1 MSVFA
6 RGVLVSCMGLGVTAC
21 SETSHNLYAPSGKAW
36 QNLPLNHAASYVPQT
51 QPRAPYVRMAQ
62 NNAAPGLRGPSHVRK
77 AILQQYH
84 FDDIARQNNV
94 VAPAVQTN
102 SPFVQPSNSV
112 VQDVPRQYFQHQ
124 LEEAAPRQAR
134 NYASPVQHVQP
145 APAPKVQQIIQ
156 SYPAQSH
163 TVQGYSTQGNALQSN
178 VVQGYP
184 TQGNALP
191 SNVVQSPQP
200 TTQNYAGQ
208 TVSVIG
214 ETLPVP
220 QTNFQPASQGASTP
234 IGQSLSTAVQQSSR
248 LAIEDLKIQ
257 EAEEQLEQAKSQG
270 RFKLNLEGTVGAS
283 QNEID
288 FRVVDRT
295 DSDFRVPRAA
305 GLNLSLPL
313 YQGGR
318 INAQKDVAKVDVET
332 AKANYQVV
340 QSNITEQAG
349 IAHMDVLRDR
359 ALIVVYTRNVALL
372 QSQKETVEVLLRA
385 GENTVT
391 DQALVDARLASIQAS
406 LKQAQSNLSSSE
418 SRYKK
423 LTGFPAPA
431 LSPVQEFA
439 LPDSLQSAKETA
451 FSNNSRLL
459 AMRSQ
464 SEAAYHNIR
473 VAKSLGRP
481 RLALQGGLRASEGQS
496 DTIRRASA
504 AELLLNLSVPIL
516 SGGENKSRVR
526 EAALAQSRSALETRA
541 IQEDITER
549 LEQLWA
555 AVSAAKQS
563 QSLNVAQKMAAEK
576 AYEAILSQRNAG
588 VATTLDVLSVE
599 QTLLDAELN
608 IIQAENSEGVARFQI
623 LGLIGAL

>member
-178 VVQGYP
+178 VVQ
-184 TQGNALP
+184 
-191 SNVVQSPQP
+191 SPQP

-332 AKANYQVV
+332 AKANYDVV

-555 AVSAAKQS
+555 AVSATKQS

>member
-1 MSVFA
+1 M
-6 RGVLVSCMGLGVTAC
+6 SCMGLGVTAC

-36 QNLPLNHAASYVPQT
+36 QNLPVNHAASYVPQS
-51 QPRAPYVRMAQ
+51 QPRAPYIRMAQ

-84 FDDIARQNNV
+84 FDDVARQNNV
-94 VAPAVQTN
+94 VAPSVQTN
-102 SPFVQPSNSV
+102 RPFVQRSISAI
-112 VQDVPRQYFQHQ
+112 QTIPRQYFQHQ
-124 LEEAAPRQAR
+124 LEEAAPRKKISHP
-134 NYASPVQHVQP
+134 SPVRSFEH
-145 APAPKVQQIIQ
+145 APQAAPSVR
-156 SYPAQSH
+156 SYPVQRPI
-163 TVQGYSTQGNALQSN
+163 VQGRQIPNA
-178 VVQGYP
+178 
-184 TQGNALP
+184 
-191 SNVVQSPQP
+191 
-200 TTQNYAGQ
+200 QNYVAP
-208 TVSVIG
+208 TASSI
-214 ETLPVP
+214 TKSLPVP
-220 QTNFQPASQGASTP
+220 QTEFQPAFQGAATP
-234 IGQSLSTAVQQSSR
+234 IGQSLSTAVQSSSR
-248 LAIEDLKIQ
+248 LAIEDIKIQ
-257 EAEEQLEQAKSQG
+257 EAEEQLEQAKAQG

-288 FRVVDRT
+288 FRVVDLSE
-295 DSDFRVPRAA
+295 SDFRVPRAA
-305 GLNLSLPL
+305 SLNLLLPL

-359 ALIVVYTRNVALL
+359 ALIEVYTRNVALL
-372 QSQKETVEVLLRA
+372 QAQKETVQALLRA

-439 LPDSLQSAKETA
+439 LPASLQTAKESA
-451 FSNNSRLL
+451 FNNNSRLQ

-464 SEAAYHNIR
+464 SEAAYHNIQ
-473 VAKSLGRP
+473 VAKALGRP
-481 RLALQGGLRASEGQS
+481 KLSLQGGLRASEGQS

-504 AELLLNLSVPIL
+504 AELLLNLSIPIL

-549 LEQLWA
+549 MEQLWA

-563 QSLNVAQKMAAEK
+563 QSLNLAQKTAAEK
-576 AYEAILSQRNAG
+576 AYEAIVSQRQAG
-588 VATTLDVLSVE
+588 VATSLDVLSVE

-608 IIQAENSEGVARFQI
+608 IIQANNAEGVARLQI
-623 LGLIGAL
+623 LGLMGAL

>member
-163 TVQGYSTQGNALQSN
+163 TVQGYSTQGNAL
-178 VVQGYP
+178 
-184 TQGNALP
+184 P

-318 INAQKDVAKVDVET
+318 INAQKDVAKFDVET
-332 AKANYQVV
+332 AKANYL
-340 QSNITEQAG
+340 S
-349 IAHMDVLRDR
+349 
-359 ALIVVYTRNVALL
+359 LIH
-372 QSQKETVEVLLRA
+372 
-385 GENTVT
+385 
-391 DQALVDARLASIQAS
+391 I
-406 LKQAQSNLSSSE
+406 
-418 SRYKK
+418 
-423 LTGFPAPA
+423 
-431 LSPVQEFA
+431 
-439 LPDSLQSAKETA
+439 
-451 FSNNSRLL
+451 
-459 AMRSQ
+459 
-464 SEAAYHNIR
+464 
-473 VAKSLGRP
+473 
-481 RLALQGGLRASEGQS
+481 
-496 DTIRRASA
+496 
-504 AELLLNLSVPIL
+504 
-516 SGGENKSRVR
+516 
-526 EAALAQSRSALETRA
+526 
-541 IQEDITER
+541 
-549 LEQLWA
+549 
-555 AVSAAKQS
+555 
-563 QSLNVAQKMAAEK
+563 
-576 AYEAILSQRNAG
+576 
-588 VATTLDVLSVE
+588 
-599 QTLLDAELN
+599 
-608 IIQAENSEGVARFQI
+608 
-623 LGLIGAL
+623 

>member
-1 MSVFA
+1 MV
-6 RGVLVSCMGLGVTAC
+6 
-21 SETSHNLYAPSGKAW
+21 APS
-36 QNLPLNHAASYVPQT
+36 
-51 QPRAPYVRMAQ
+51 
-62 NNAAPGLRGPSHVRK
+62 
-77 AILQQYH
+77 
-84 FDDIARQNNV
+84 
-94 VAPAVQTN
+94 VQTN
-102 SPFVQPSNSV
+102 RPLVKPAKPAIQT
-112 VQDVPRQYFQHQ
+112 VPRHYFQHQ
-124 LEEAAPRQAR
+124 LEEATPRAIVSHP
-134 NYASPVQHVQP
+134 SPVRNFGT
-145 APAPKVQQIIQ
+145 APQALPSVR
-156 SYPAQSH
+156 SYPAQRPI
-163 TVQGYSTQGNALQSN
+163 VQS
-178 VVQGYP
+178 P
-184 TQGNALP
+184 
-191 SNVVQSPQP
+191 VVQSPVVQHP
-200 TTQNYAGQ
+200 VVQGHQIPNAQNYVAPRASSTAQSLLAAQ
-208 TVSVIG
+208 T
-214 ETLPVP
+214 E
-220 QTNFQPASQGASTP
+220 FQPAYQGAATP
-234 IGQSLSTAVQQSSR
+234 LGQSLSTAVQSSSR
-248 LAIEDLKIQ
+248 LAIEDIKIQ
-257 EAEEQLEQAKSQG
+257 EAEEQLEQAKAQG
-270 RFKLNLEGTVGAS
+270 RLRLNLEGTVGAS

-305 GLNLSLPL
+305 GVNLSLPL

-332 AKANYQVV
+332 AKANYDLV
-340 QSNITEQAG
+340 QSNISEQAG

-359 ALIVVYTRNVALL
+359 ALIEVYTRNVALL
-372 QSQKETVEVLLRA
+372 QSQKETVQALLNA

-439 LPDSLQSAKETA
+439 LPASLQTAKETA
-451 FSNNSRLL
+451 FRNNSQLQ

-464 SEAAYHNIR
+464 SEAAYHNIK

-481 RLALQGGLRASEGQS
+481 SLSLQGGLRASEGQS

-563 QSLNVAQKMAAEK
+563 QSLNLAQKTAAEK
-576 AYEAILSQRNAG
+576 AYEAIVSQRQAG
-588 VATTLDVLSVE
+588 VATSLDVLSVE

-608 IIQAENSEGVARFQI
+608 IIQADNAEGVARLQI
-623 LGLIGAL
+623 LGLMGAL

>member
-21 SETSHNLYAPSGKAW
+21 SETSHNLYAPSGTAW
-36 QNLPLNHAASYVPQT
+36 QNPPVNRAASYVPKT
-51 QPRAPYVRMAQ
+51 QPQTPYVRVAQ
-62 NNAAPGLRGPSHVRK
+62 NNAVPGLRGPSHVRK

-84 FDDIARQNNV
+84 FDDVARQNNV
-94 VAPAVQTN
+94 VAPSVQTN
-102 SPFVQPSNSV
+102 RPLVKPAKPAIQT
-112 VQDVPRQYFQHQ
+112 VPRHYFQHQ
-124 LEEAAPRQAR
+124 LEEATPRAIVSHP
-134 NYASPVQHVQP
+134 SPVRNFGT
-145 APAPKVQQIIQ
+145 APQALPSVR
-156 SYPAQSH
+156 SYPAQRPI
-163 TVQGYSTQGNALQSN
+163 VQS
-178 VVQGYP
+178 P
-184 TQGNALP
+184 
-191 SNVVQSPQP
+191 VVQSPVVQHP
-200 TTQNYAGQ
+200 VVQHPVVQGHQIPNAQNYVAPRASSTAQSLPAAQ
-208 TVSVIG
+208 T
-214 ETLPVP
+214 E
-220 QTNFQPASQGASTP
+220 FQPAYQGAATP
-234 IGQSLSTAVQQSSR
+234 LGQSLSTAVQSSSR
-248 LAIEDLKIQ
+248 LAIEDFKIQ
-257 EAEEQLEQAKSQG
+257 EAEEQLEQAKAQG
-270 RFKLNLEGTVGAS
+270 RLRLNLEGTVGAS

-305 GLNLSLPL
+305 GVNLSLPL

-332 AKANYQVV
+332 AKANYDLV
-340 QSNITEQAG
+340 QSNISEQAG

-359 ALIVVYTRNVALL
+359 ALIEVYTRNVALL
-372 QSQKETVEVLLRA
+372 QSQKETVQALLNA

-439 LPDSLQSAKETA
+439 LPASLQTAKETA
-451 FSNNSRLL
+451 FRNNSQLQ

-464 SEAAYHNIR
+464 SEAAYHNIK

-481 RLALQGGLRASEGQS
+481 SLSLQGGLRASEGQS

-563 QSLNVAQKMAAEK
+563 QSLNLAQKTAAEK
-576 AYEAILSQRNAG
+576 AYEAIVSQRQAG
-588 VATTLDVLSVE
+588 VATSLDVLSVE

-608 IIQAENSEGVARFQI
+608 IIQADNAEGVARLQI
-623 LGLIGAL
+623 LGLMGAL